1 MADLADRLAAELC
14 AAWDIGLFWAQEGWT
29 DAKPDEVADVIRGFL
44 VGDANRAAEG
54 LIPVAKP
61 PTNARAGAETG
72 AGRPE

>member
-61 PTNARAGAETG
+61 PHQRAR
-72 AGRPE
+72 GRGNGCWTA